1 MSSIKHDQLKLLAEN
16 GGVKGVTI
24 VGDPAGFTLNVAT
37 VSGDKLLFTKTG
49 QMRFFKKMET
59 LLDYLKTEVGIGKAT
74 IQFDRWNPGQSVI
87 KG

>member
-24 VGDPAGFTLNVAT
+24 VGESAGFSVNVAT
-37 VSGDKLLFTKTG
+37 ISGDKLLFTKRG
-49 QMRFFKKMET
+49 QMRFFNRMET
-59 LLDYLKTEVGIGKAT
+59 LLDYLKTEVGIGTAT
-74 IQFDRWNPGQSVI
+74 IQFDQWNPAQSVI